1 MLLFSVATS
10 IDLFEEKF
18 SQSTSKFLYGARFN
32 LAQIDI
38 DVLFKA
44 AVIHEHPQSILIG
57 PGPSSLI
64 LQRHKDYIQSS
75 IDFVRTLKVVA
86 IINELHSH
94 TDVLVPIY
102 DLLLQ

>member
-1 MLLFSVATS
+1 MLLFGVATS

-18 SQSTSKFLYGARFN
+18 SQSTSKSLYGARFN

-44 AVIHEHPQSILIG
+44 AVIHEHPQSILLG
-57 PGPSSLI
+57 PGVSSLI

-75 IDFVRTLKVVA
+75 IDFVRTLKVIATV
-86 IINELHSH
+86 NGLHSYA
-94 TDVLVPIY
+94 DVLVPIY
-102 DLLLQ
+102 ESLLQ